1 MQANPGMDRALAR
14 RALERL
20 EESGRRG
27 LGREEVEQQKLTP
40 ALDLL
45 QQDGLAVEWNRRWLA
60 VRFTDWVAGVVQ
72 QISGGDALIRS
83 GQRGEAGYFVSA
95 RNLKGALAGDTVL
108 VRPLGRKRQQ
118 RDQRL
123 PEVTVVRVLK
133 RRHQTL
139 VGTLEIDGEHR
150 WLVPFD
156 PKLDLELEVIGGDEL
171 LEDQYVVVAI
181 ERPARGDR
189 SPAQGRVVEVLGS
202 PDVPGVDVEIVL
214 RHYEIPDEFPE
225 SVLAEAAGRPAD
237 PDASDF
243 EGREDLRSR
252 TLVTIDGETARDF
265 DDAISV
271 DAMEDGSFLLGVHIA
286 DVSHYVEPGSAL
298 DLEAYRRGTSVYF
311 PDRAVPMLPEA
322 LSNGL
327 CSLRPEVPRLTLSAF
342 LRISPEGEVVERRFA
357 QTVIRSARRLTYSE
371 VRRLLEES
379 KRSDAKEYGEVL
391 PLLETAREL
400 MKILYRQRLAR
411 GSIDFDLPEGDVI
424 LDSEGFTVG
433 VRPGERSVAHRI
445 IEEFMIAANE
455 AVAYELES
463 HEQPALYRVH
473 DPPSRAD
480 LEELK
485 EILQPLGLALKGD
498 LEDLHP
504 SAFQKILRR
513 VEGKKEEPFVSSL
526 VLRAMKQALYDP
538 ECRGHYALGSRHYT
552 HFTSPIRR
560 YPDLLVHRGL
570 KGLLDGR
577 GTREAEASQ
586 LVERLPGIAEHTSS
600 TERRSERSERELLQW
615 KLVRFLAGRIGEE
628 FSGRVTGVQPFGLFV
643 QLADYFVDGLVPI
656 RTLADDYYVFDPE
669 AHRLVGQEK
678 ERVFRLADE
687 VRVQLAGVNPRQRG
701 LELKVVGMP
710 EPRAPRRRRSR
721 GLR

>member
-1 MQANPGMDRALAR
+1 
-14 RALERL
+14 
-20 EESGRRG
+20 
-27 LGREEVEQQKLTP
+27 
-40 ALDLL
+40 
-45 QQDGLAVEWNRRWLA
+45 
-60 VRFTDWVAGVVQ
+60 
-72 QISGGDALIRS
+72 
-83 GQRGEAGYFVSA
+83 
-95 RNLKGALAGDTVL
+95 
-108 VRPLGRKRQQ
+108 
-118 RDQRL
+118 
-123 PEVTVVRVLK
+123 
-133 RRHQTL
+133 
-139 VGTLEIDGEHR
+139 
-150 WLVPFD
+150 
-156 PKLDLELEVIGGDEL
+156 
-171 LEDQYVVVAI
+171 
-181 ERPARGDR
+181 
-189 SPAQGRVVEVLGS
+189 
-202 PDVPGVDVEIVL
+202 
-214 RHYEIPDEFPE
+214 
-225 SVLAEAAGRPAD
+225 
-237 PDASDF
+237 
-243 EGREDLRSR
+243 
-252 TLVTIDGETARDF
+252 
-265 DDAISV
+265 V

-286 DVSHYVEPGSAL
+286 DVSHYVDPGSAL

-371 VRRLLEES
+371 VRRLLEEP
-379 KRSDAKEYGEVL
+379 KTSDAKEYGEVL

-411 GSIDFDLPEGDVI
+411 GSIDFDLPEGNVI

-445 IEEFMIAANE
+445 IEECMIAANE

-463 HEQPALYRVH
+463 HELPALYRIH
-473 DPPSRAD
+473 DPPSRAKM
-480 LEELK
+480 EELK
-485 EILQPLGLALKGD
+485 EILQPLGIALKGD

-513 VEGKKEEPFVSSL
+513 VEGKEEEPFVSSL
-526 VLRAMKQALYDP
+526 VLRAMNRALYDP
-538 ECRGHYALGSRHYT
+538 ECRGHYALGSSHYT

-577 GTREAEASQ
+577 AGREAEASR
-586 LVERLPGIAEHTSS
+586 LAERLPGIAEHTST
-600 TERRSERSERELLQW
+600 TERRAERSERDLLQW

-643 QLADYFVDGLVPI
+643 QLADYYVDGLVPI
-656 RTLADDYYVFDPE
+656 RTLADDFYVFDPE

-710 EPRAPRRRRSR
+710 EPRAPRRRRPR
-721 GLR
+721 GRRGDNRRQ